1 MGSCPKLTN
10 QHRLRMAPWRIG
22 HGWGL
27 VVTPNGL
34 EFRKD
39 IMKTYC
45 KDIDITDKNFI
56 SSAIMNYMRDK
67 RGNKQLVEF
76 FSRWSGKRFV
86 ETRMILKT
94 FCNPEYIHYLKK
106 TGTSPEDAQVLYDS
120 SWKFFTDITDQ
131 IAEEMS
137 EHLKNRTVWEHIH
150 ERLGKEKV
158 IRYLEITDVGS
169 GKRRDLG
176 LECFMFRLY
185 EVVANAAADPLF
197 DAKVGMYQVA
207 SIKGKGQKFGK
218 KAVSKWLARDPEGT
232 KFGIQADI
240 SKCYPSIDH
249 AELRG
254 MFRRDLRKAPLIVYL
269 FDTIIDLYEAYPN
282 PKQPDTTKGILIGSP
297 VSKDMCN
304 YYMSRLYHYATEQ
317 LYKVTTR
324 RNKVKRTNLVSH
336 IIIYMDDVIIFGGN
350 KKDIQLAM
358 TEIVRFCK
366 DKLKLSVKPNWRKF
380 RTMYRKGDKTSG
392 CLIDF
397 MGFRFHCGSLHIKD
411 YFGRSVKYKEVWITI
426 RSSTFIK
433 ARRKLARFVRKVK
446 RNDIVSYRFAK
457 SLASYFGCFK
467 STDAATYRRTNK
479 VDSIMKIA
487 RRIISNYAKGKP
499 YNTDSYHKMW
509 RSKVA

>member
-1 MGSCPKLTN
+1 MMALWRLG
-10 QHRLRMAPWRIG
+10 HR
-22 HGWGL
+22 WGL

-45 KDIDITDKNFI
+45 KDIDITNKEFI
-56 SSAIMNYMRDK
+56 YDAIMNYMKDK
-67 RGNKQLVEF
+67 RGSKQLLEF
-76 FSRWSGKRFV
+76 FSVWTGKKFIEVRK
-86 ETRMILKT
+86 ILKF

-106 TGTSPEDAQVLYDS
+106 NGTSNEDAQVLFDS
-120 SWKFFTDITDQ
+120 AWEFFIGITDQ

-176 LECFMFRLY
+176 LESFLFRLY

-197 DAKVGMYQVA
+197 NAKVGVYQVA

-218 KAVSKWLARDPEGT
+218 KAVEKWLSRDPDGT
-232 KFGIQADI
+232 KFAIQADV

-249 AELRG
+249 SVLRS
-254 MFRRDLRKAPLIVYL
+254 MFHRDLKKAPLIVYL
-269 FDTIIDLYEAYPN
+269 FDTIIDLYETYPN
-282 PKQPDTTKGILIGSP
+282 PKQLDASKGILIGSP

-304 YYMSRLYHYATEQ
+304 YYMSSLYHYATEQ

-324 RNKVKRTNLVSH
+324 RNKAKRTNLISH
-336 IIIYMDDVIIFGGN
+336 IIIYMDDIIIFGGN
-350 KKDIQLAM
+350 KRDLQTAM
-358 TEIVRFCK
+358 ATVVQFCK
-366 DKLKLSVKPNWRKF
+366 EKLRLSIKPNWRKF
-380 RTMYRKGDKTSG
+380 RMMYQKGEKTIG
-392 CLIDF
+392 CMLDF
-397 MGFRFHCGSLHIKD
+397 MGFRFHSGEIVQKY
-411 YFGRSVKYKEVWITI
+411 YFGRKAKYRKTWVTI

-433 ARRKLARFVRKVK
+433 ARRKLNRFVKKVK
-446 RNDIVSYRFAK
+446 RKDIVSYRFAK

-467 STDAATYRRTNK
+467 STDAVTYRHTNK

-487 RRIISNYAKGKP
+487 RCIISNYAKGKA
-499 YNTDSYHKMW
+499 YNTDLYYKMW
-509 RSKVA
+509 RSKIA